1 MLAAAATPSSPRA
14 VPPPSPRPVTLF
26 VRPLQEAVQRLGR
39 GSVALLLLP
48 ITFILRVVT
57 VLLRVIALTLRVATA
72 LLVVG
77 LLIIGLSFVPE
88 VNARVPVTNEV
99 AATARKWLQ
108 RAEDWSGR
116 LLAGSKA
123 EDQAQRPASSPTATS
138 QKPGA
143 TRPAATQPLTVRSTP
158 GGATVLLNTRRVG
171 KTPVTLRVA
180 PGIYKVTVNR
190 PGYVSVTR
198 TVTVKPGKA
207 ASLSVTLVAR

>member
-1 MLAAAATPSSPRA
+1 M
-14 VPPPSPRPVTLF
+14 
-26 VRPLQEAVQRLGR
+26 
-39 GSVALLLLP
+39 ALLLLP
-48 ITFILRVVT
+48 ITFTLRVVT
-57 VLLRVIALTLRVATA
+57 VLLRLIALTLRVATA

-99 AATARKWLQ
+99 AAAAKKWLQ

-116 LLAGSKA
+116 RLASLKTA
-123 EDQAQRPASSPTATS
+123 DQTQRPAAPPTATS
-138 QKPGA
+138 QKLET
-143 TRPAATQPLTVRSTP
+143 TRPAASKPSAVRSTLTVRSRP
-158 GGATVLLNTRRVG
+158 SGATVLLNARRVG
-171 KTPVTLRVA
+171 KTPATLKVA
-180 PGIYKVTVNR
+180 PGTYKVTVNR